1 VETAP
6 LDRLRQ
12 RQLARLNELL
22 GEILPA
28 NRFYAAKL
36 GPLATPIDWAAFE
49 RLPFTT
55 KHELVADQEAHP
67 PLGSIAT
74 YPIDRYVVHHQTSGT
89 SGRPMRVLD
98 TEASWQWWAECWRY
112 VYAAAGVTARDRI
125 FFAFSFGPF
134 IGLWAAHAAAR
145 QLGAMTVPAGGMDS
159 RARLA
164 MLCDTK
170 PTVLLSTPT
179 YALRLA
185 EVARTD
191 GIDLRSCGVRVTI
204 HAGEPGASIPSIR
217 ARIEDAWGASAFDH
231 AGATEVGAFA
241 IPCETRTALHLNEA
255 EFIVEVLD
263 PASGVPTR
271 PGAQGELVV
280 TNLGRAGWPVIRYR
294 TGDLVTMGT
303 RGCECGRSLL
313 SLPGGVIGRVDDL
326 MIVRGVNVYPSA
338 IEAIVREFD
347 VDEFRMVRTLS
358 RGVEELIVELETRD
372 AEVDRVA
379 DALRARIG
387 VRIPVQRV
395 EAGAL
400 PRFELKA
407 KRIVDRRKDIV
418 LRGEGFESNEPR

>member
-1 VETAP
+1 MLYRPDLETLAP
-6 LDRLRQ
+6 DRLRE
-12 RQLARLNELL
+12 RQLARLNDLL

-28 NRFYAAKL
+28 NRFYARKF
-36 GPLATPIDWAAFE
+36 GPLSAPIDWAAFA

-55 KHELVADQEAHP
+55 KPELVADQDSHP
-67 PLGSIAT
+67 PLGTIAT
-74 YPIDRYVVHHQTSGT
+74 HSIDRYVVHHQTSGT
-89 SGRPMRVLD
+89 SGRPMFVLD
-98 TEASWQWWAECWRY
+98 TEASWRWWAECWQY

-145 QLGAMTVPAGGMDS
+145 QLGAMTIPAGGMDS

-164 MLCDTK
+164 MLCATK

-185 EVARTD
+185 EVARAE

-241 IPCETRTALHLNEA
+241 LPCETKAALHLNEA

-263 PASGVPTR
+263 PATGVPTP
-271 PGAQGELVV
+271 PGERGELVV
-280 TNLGRAGWPVIRYR
+280 TNLGRGGWPVIRYR

-303 RGCECGRSLL
+303 RRCECGRSFL

-338 IEAIVREFD
+338 IEAIVRQFD
-347 VDEFRMVRTLS
+347 VDEFRMVRTTS
-358 RGVEELIVELETRD
+358 RDMEEVIVELEARD
-372 AEVDRVA
+372 ADVDRVA
-379 DALRARIG
+379 DALRAQIG
-387 VRIPVQRV
+387 VRIPVRRV

-407 KRIVDRRKDIV
+407 KRVVDRRS
-418 LRGEGFESNEPR
+418 GGGHA